1 MLLLFSCQFSFCPI
15 KVVIKTLSQ
24 EFYEKVCA
32 FIEQYC
38 LIPERTQVGQP
49 IKLMK
54 FRKQFILDVD
64 DAAAKRF
71 IERNIA
77 EPIVSK
83 TAKETA
89 EKKAPRKR
97 KAVK

>member
-1 MLLLFSCQFSFCPI
+1 MKVKLLVSMAGPTAAHNAGDGI
-15 KVVIKTLSQ
+15 
-24 EFYEKVCA
+24 
-32 FIEQYC
+32 
-38 LIPERTQVGQP
+38 
-49 IKLMK
+49 
-54 FRKQFILDVD
+54 DVD
-64 DAAAKRF
+64 DATAKRF

>member
-1 MLLLFSCQFSFCPI
+1 MKVKLLVSMAPAAQNAGDEI
-15 KVVIKTLSQ
+15 
-24 EFYEKVCA
+24 
-32 FIEQYC
+32 
-38 LIPERTQVGQP
+38 
-49 IKLMK
+49 
-54 FRKQFILDVD
+54 DVD
-64 DAAAKRF
+64 DATAKRF

-77 EPIVSK
+77 EPIASK